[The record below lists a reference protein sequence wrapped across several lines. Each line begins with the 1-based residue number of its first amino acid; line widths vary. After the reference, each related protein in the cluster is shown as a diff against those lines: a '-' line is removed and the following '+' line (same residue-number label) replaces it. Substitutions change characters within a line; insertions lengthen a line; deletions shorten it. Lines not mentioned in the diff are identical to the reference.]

1 MVTEANVNTEG
12 NKSGAMFLEY
22 SLKKKPLY
30 NYKNTFV
37 NSILW
42 LR

>member
-22 SLKKKPLY
+22 SLKKKKKTLY

-37 NSILW
+37 NSIL
-42 LR
+42 